1 MASTYDQSN
10 RKVPSSN
17 GKPGL
22 LRRWTDFLVNRP
34 KQVLIGGL
42 IIVVLYIIGAVA
54 LSGQF
59 ADRFELPGS
68 ESQQAYDLLNERFPQ
83 QAGSTAQIVF
93 KTEADGGIANPE
105 IQSEIDAF
113 LTNAATLPHVVGV
126 ISPFDAPNQI
136 SAEGNIAYAT
146 VYYDALSTDVP
157 IADADKLIVAIDD
170 ANSDT
175 LTVAGG
181 GEIVVLTEQEFGST
195 AEIVGLIAA
204 AIILLIAFGSVV
216 AMGLPIVTALLGL
229 LIGLLGV
236 GVVANFMNVAT
247 FAPIFASMIGIGV
260 GIDYAL
266 FIVTRFREGLNGG
279 MEPKE
284 AAGRAVDTAGRAV
297 IFAGAVVVISMLG
310 LAIIGVE
317 FVTSLGVSA
326 AFVVAAAVV
335 VALSFLPVFLVLIG
349 KRIDKWSVR
358 RPRASNDPNSPTFG
372 RRLSTRIQAHPGRF
386 ALAASAFLIF
396 LALPILDMDL
406 GFPDAGANPSDFQSR
421 QAYDLLAEGFGVG
434 YSNPLIL
441 VVDDPNGI
449 EQSTLAGA
457 FAGGWPA
464 GWRGAGRCSH
474 PQSDRR
480 HRGDHRDPLDRFE
493 QRRDQG
499 SGQHAAQRGHSRHAR
514 RHDDAGRIVGGPTA
528 SFLDF
533 SDHMESRT
541 PWVFVVIIGLSFV
554 LLTIV
559 FRSPVIAIKAA
570 IMNLFSIAAAF
581 GIVIAVFQ
589 WGWAKDLF
597 GIEETQPIAVFLPL
611 MMFAI
616 LFGLSMD
623 YEVFLLSRIREFWA
637 HGRSTSDAVADGLAV
652 TARVITAAA
661 AIMVSVF
668 LSFVALPESDYQAVR
683 TRSRGGDPD
692 RRHHRPPRAGARH
705 HGAARRME
713 LVVPVVARPHHPA
726 RQHRRQ
732 DRSHPGRVRSP
743 SRHGRLIPLLLPHA
757 HRPGSNRPGAM
768 CCQGQSWGQIAAT
781 SVIAPAAAS
790 APVQITSRLIHARR
804 RMPTPIQR

>member
-1 MASTYDQSN
+1 MSTIEPERYTIN
-10 RKVPSSN
+10 GNGN

-22 LRRWTDFLVNRP
+22 LRRWTEFLVNNP
-34 KQVLIGGL
+34 KRVLIGGL
-42 IIVVLYIIGAVA
+42 VLVVLYMIAAIS

-68 ESQQAYDLLNERFPQ
+68 ESQKAYDLLSERFPQ

-93 KTEADGGIANPE
+93 RTDADGGIANPAVSQE
-105 IQSEIDAF
+105 IQTF
-113 LTNAATLPHVVGV
+113 LTDVSQLPHVVGV
-126 ISPFDAPNQI
+126 LSPFDAPSQV
-136 SAEGNIAYAT
+136 SQQGNIAYAT

-157 IADADKLIVAIDD
+157 IADANKLVDAIDA
-170 ANSDT
+170 ANSEN
-175 LTVAGG
+175 LTVTGG

-195 AEIVGLIAA
+195 AEIVGIIAA

-247 FAPIFASMIGIGV
+247 FAPIFGSMIGIGV

-266 FIVTRFREGLNGG
+266 FIVTRFREGLQDGL
-279 MEPKE
+279 EPRA

-310 LAIIGVE
+310 LSVIGVE
-317 FVTSLGVSA
+317 FITSLGVSA
-326 AFVVAAAVV
+326 AFVVASAVV
-335 VALSFLPVFLVLIG
+335 VALSFLPIFLVLIG
-349 KRIDKWSVR
+349 RRIDKWSVR
-358 RPRASNDPNSPTFG
+358 RPRTTHDPNSPTFG
-372 RRLSTRIQAHPGRF
+372 RRLSRRIQAHPGRY
-386 ALAASAFLIF
+386 ALAAAAFLIA

-406 GFPDAGANPSDFQSR
+406 GFPDAGAYPSDFHSR

-434 YSNPLIL
+434 YNNPLIL

-449 EQSTLAGA
+449 DQATLESLSAAAGAADGVAHVDAPIVNQAGDTAVITVIPTTTANDDATKQLVTSLRNDIIPATLAGTSTA
-457 FAGGWPA
+457 TY
-464 GWRGAGRCSH
+464 
-474 PQSDRR
+474 
-480 HRGDHRDPLDRFE
+480 
-493 QRRDQG
+493 
-499 SGQHAAQRGHSRHAR
+499 
-514 RHDDAGRIVGGPTA
+514 VGGPTG

-533 SDHMESRT
+533 SDHMEART
-541 PWVFVVIIGLSFV
+541 PWVFVVIIGLSFI

-559 FRSPVIAIKAA
+559 FRSPVIALKAA

-581 GIVIAVFQ
+581 GLVIAVFQ
-589 WGWAKDLF
+589 WGWGQSLF
-597 GIEETQPIAVFLPL
+597 GIEEPQPIAVFLPL

-668 LSFVALPESDYQAVR
+668 LSFVALPDPITKQFGLGLAAAILIDATIVR
-683 TRSRGGDPD
+683 LILVPAT
-692 RRHHRPPRAGARH
+692 
-705 HGAARRME
+705 ME
-713 LVVPVVARPHHPA
+713 LLGEWNWWFPSWLDRITPHVNIEGKTDPA
-726 RQHRRQ
+726 
-732 DRSHPGRVRSP
+732 PGEFE
-743 SRHGRLIPLLLPHA
+743 PL
-757 HRPGSNRPGAM
+757 PGMAD
-768 CCQGQSWGQIAAT
+768 
-781 SVIAPAAAS
+781 
-790 APVQITSRLIHARR
+790 
-804 RMPTPIQR
+804 